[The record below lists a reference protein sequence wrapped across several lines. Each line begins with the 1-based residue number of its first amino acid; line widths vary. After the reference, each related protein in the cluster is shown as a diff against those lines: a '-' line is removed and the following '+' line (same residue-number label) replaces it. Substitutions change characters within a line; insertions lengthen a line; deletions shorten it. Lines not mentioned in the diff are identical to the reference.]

1 MITPI
6 TVKVAKMD
14 ENPPYAPATN
24 IVAIDIKNG
33 NLPVTWY

>member
-6 TVKVAKMD
+6 TVNVAKID
-14 ENPPYAPATN
+14 ENPPYDPATN